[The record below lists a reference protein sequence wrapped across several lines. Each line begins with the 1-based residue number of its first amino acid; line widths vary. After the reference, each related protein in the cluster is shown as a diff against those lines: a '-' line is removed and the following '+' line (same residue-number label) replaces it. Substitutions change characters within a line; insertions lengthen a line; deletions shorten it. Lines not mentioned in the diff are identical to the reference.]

1 MDSLELSC
9 SNKTLVEPELACNM
23 WEKKVRLFF
32 LLFPFY
38 FISFRLECIAVVCSC
53 PSHHHPSSCFW
64 LLSRVCEHFHLQST
78 HSALNKISARIGGE
92 ADRLSP
98 LRAGSKAQVQ
108 TAPSHPCLQGRERRG
123 KEGKEFPAA
132 YDYYCHFSTTR
143 ATRRQQQH
151 SHSTTSWEGQHHLL
165 YNNHPSPFALYT
177 EQLLSPTASRL
188 RLIMYVSRQS
198 LPPPSPFTRES
209 LKNTRETNSQPATPK
224 TLSRLPD

>member
-32 LLFPFY
+32 LLFSFY
-38 FISFRLECIAVVCSC
+38 FISFQLECIAVVCSC
-53 PSHHHPSSCFW
+53 LSHHHSSSCFW

-108 TAPSHPCLQGRERRG
+108 TAPSHPCLKGRERERERREGRKRIPGSIILFSRRAQRG
-123 KEGKEFPAA
+123 VSS
-132 YDYYCHFSTTR
+132 STT
-143 ATRRQQQH
+143 TTTT
-151 SHSTTSWEGQHHLL
+151 TTSQPLNHFLGRTTSPLVQQPPFPFCSL
-165 YNNHPSPFALYT
+165 Y
-177 EQLLSPTASRL
+177 
-188 RLIMYVSRQS
+188 
-198 LPPPSPFTRES
+198 
-209 LKNTRETNSQPATPK
+209 
-224 TLSRLPD
+224 